1 MSVDADLVVS
11 LRRAAGELIEQRN
24 LRDLD
29 ATLSA
34 IVEAAVALVPGADA
48 GGISM
53 TEKGRVTS
61 RNPSAPGVTKLDQL
75 QSELHEGPCISAM
88 EEPAED
94 GVVQADDLAGADG
107 DRWPRFGPQAV
118 EAGYRSV
125 LSTQLAFAEGV
136 RAALNLYAS
145 EPHAFDE
152 DARRTAALFG
162 VQAATLLYGSREVGQ
177 LETAVQ
183 SRDIIGQAK
192 GILIERYGVDDAE
205 AFQMLIRASQDTNM
219 KLVRVAR
226 WLQGETIEKHTT
238 DVPQTGQQRV

>member
-1 MSVDADLVVS
+1 VSIDDDLVVS

-29 ATLSA
+29 ATLSQ
-34 IVEAAVALVPGADA
+34 IVQAAVQLVPGADA

-53 TEKGRVTS
+53 TERGRVTS

-75 QSELHEGPCISAM
+75 QSELHEGPCITAM
-88 EEPAED
+88 DEPAAD
-94 GVVQADDLAGADG
+94 GVVLADDLAGADG

-136 RAALNLYAS
+136 RAALNLYAGA
-145 EPHAFDE
+145 PHAFDE
-152 DARRTAALFG
+152 EARRTAALFG
-162 VQAATLLYGSREVGQ
+162 LQAATLLYGSREVGQ
-177 LETAVQ
+177 LELAVQ

-205 AFQMLIRASQDTNM
+205 AFQMLTRASQDTNM
-219 KLVRVAR
+219 KLSRVAQ
-226 WLQGETIEKHTT
+226 WLQGETIEKNTT
-238 DVPQTGQQRV
+238 EAPLTGDQQA